1 MQLTSTVI
9 GNIHCATRFSDA
21 VFFQSFQFA
30 IWNVNLSLHMKTL
43 SGELPIDEL
52 VQHIPFFFETSSFLP
67 KACLFWIMDF

>member
-1 MQLTSTVI
+1 
-9 GNIHCATRFSDA
+9 
-21 VFFQSFQFA
+21 
-30 IWNVNLSLHMKTL
+30 MKTL